1 MVSKSEDTLKNP
13 ELIYENVARVKRLV
27 DSIGY
32 SGPIAAAVDCTK
44 VRAWLTY
51 SNDFGNH
58 ILGSVLPLHHC
69 TVNSADDITSVVDNI
84 VKSKAMA
91 SQVRAILLKVR
102 CICILVRGISDI
114 LHD

>member
-1 MVSKSEDTLKNP
+1 MVSTSEDALKNP

-32 SGPIAAAVDCTK
+32 LGPVAAAADCTK
-44 VRAWLTY
+44 VRARLTY
-51 SNDFGNH
+51 SNGFGNH

-91 SQVRAILLKVR
+91 SQVWAILLKVH